1 MLSRCVP
8 TGNIGNHHISYF
20 SVGAS
25 KKVGVREM
33 SMYDMKEWVKF
44 LISTLIAIGII
55 GFIILCATVPA
66 IGEIIVTVLL
76 VAVSLAGLSFIIY
89 VLIFGW

>member
-1 MLSRCVP
+1 
-8 TGNIGNHHISYF
+8 
-20 SVGAS
+20 
-25 KKVGVREM
+25 M
-33 SMYDMKEWVKF
+33 SMYDMREWVKF
-44 LISTLIAIGII
+44 LISALIAIGII
-55 GFIILCATVPA
+55 GFIILCAAVPA